1 MIDDPVLV
9 NDWHVVARASEIK
22 EGEVKAVRLLRESL
36 VLWRNAEG
44 IHVWRDLCIHRGAQL
59 SFGKVKNGCLE
70 CPYHGWTYDS
80 EGQCT
85 KFPAHPEQT
94 PPARASAEA
103 YHVKVKYDLVWV
115 CLGTP
120 AMDVPEFP
128 EWEDATYRKV
138 PCGPYF
144 LKASGPRLI
153 ENFLDVGHLA
163 FVHAGLLGDPERPEI
178 EDYEVEMTD
187 DVILAHDIGVWQ
199 PDPDGTGIPGRVSYN
214 YIVSRPLTA
223 VFFKAQGP
231 QRFVMFEAVTPVEE
245 CDSVAWVILA
255 INYAPDLAPETLRE
269 FQDKV
274 TFQDVP
280 IVESQR
286 PEMLPL
292 DLQAE
297 LHLRSDRAAIAYRQW
312 LKKRGLKFG
321 TS

>member
-22 EGEVKAVRLLRESL
+22 EGEVKPVRLLREML
-36 VLWRNAEG
+36 VLWRNTEG

-80 EGQCT
+80 DGKCT

-94 PPARASAEA
+94 PPSRASAEV
-103 YHVKVKYDLVWV
+103 YHVQVKYDLVWV

-120 AMDVPEFP
+120 ANEVPPFP
-128 EWEDATYRKV
+128 EWDNASFRSIH
-138 PCGPYF
+138 CGPYEI
-144 LKASGPRLI
+144 KAGGPRVI
-153 ENFLDVGHLA
+153 ENFLDVGHFP
-163 FVHAGLLGDPERPEI
+163 FVHGGFLGDPAHPEI
-178 EDYEVEMTD
+178 EDYEVEAD
-187 DVILAHDIGVWQ
+187 DNGLIAHDIGVWQ
-199 PDPDGTGIPGRVSYN
+199 PNPDGTGQSARVSYT
-214 YIVSRPLTA
+214 YQALRPLTA
-223 VFFKAQGP
+223 TFYKEHNG
-231 QRFVMFEAVTPVEE
+231 QRLTMIDIVTPVDE
-245 CDSVAWVILA
+245 CESVAWA
-255 INYAPDLAPETLRE
+255 IVSMNYAHDVPAQELRE
-269 FQDKV
+269 FQDAV

-280 IVESQR
+280 VVESQR

-312 LKKRGLKFG
+312 LKKLGLKFG